1 MEPVLFAIDDR
12 GVATITLNRPER
24 LNAINLEMRD
34 LLWEYLRA
42 ARDMPDVRVIVFRGE
57 GRCFSAGADISEFG
71 TAPSVM
77 RSREARHRR
86 DVWSVLLH
94 HRCVTI
100 AAMHGYCFGAGLELP
115 LLCDVRVASEGTT
128 FALPEVTLGYIPSAC
143 GTQTL
148 PRRVPPGVA
157 AHMVPSGEPIDTA
170 AASRWDLVDA
180 VAPEAGFERTVDQ
193 FVKRALEGAGDAMRA
208 GRLRMISAVPGAAAA
223 ALK

>member
-24 LNAINLEMRD
+24 RNAINLEMRD

-42 ARDMPDVRVIVFRGE
+42 ARDMPDVRVLVFRGE
-57 GRCFSAGADISEFG
+57 GPCFSAGADISEFG
-71 TAPSVM
+71 TAPSVIA
-77 RSREARHRR
+77 SREARHRR
-86 DVWSVLLH
+86 DLWSVLLH

-100 AAMHGYCFGAGLELP
+100 AALHGYCYGAGLELP
-115 LLCDVRVASEGTT
+115 LLCDVRVAAEGAT

-148 PRRVPPGVA
+148 PRLVPPGVA
-157 AHMVPSGEPIDTA
+157 AHMILTGEPIDTRA
-170 AASRWDLVDA
+170 ARRWGLVDA
-180 VAPEAGFERTVDQ
+180 VAGQPDFEATIER
-193 FVKRALEGAGDAMRA
+193 FVGRALDGEGEQLRA
-208 GRLRMISAVPGAAAA
+208 RRGRTISAAPGAAAA